1 MSSFLLNLTLLIQET
16 FLDSLE
22 KCMNVF
28 YLVLLPGAKGK
39 NITSKILFI
48 SEDYLGIL
56 KSSSGYALSLSP
68 T

>member
-39 NITSKILFI
+39 NTTSKIFI

-56 KSSSGYALSLSP
+56 KSSVGYALSLSLP
-68 T
+68 

>member
-1 MSSFLLNLTLLIQET
+1 MSSFLLNLTLLIQES

-28 YLVLLPGAKGK
+28 YLGFLPGAKGK
-39 NITSKILFI
+39 NTTSKIFI

-56 KSSSGYALSLSP
+56 KSSVGYALSLSLP
-68 T
+68 